1 MNANEYISM
10 YRLEDTYWWFI
21 ARRRF
26 VAQVLR
32 ERRTSR
38 PAQILDVGC
47 GTGATLELLQR
58 FGRATGV
65 DPHLPAL
72 EICSLERALP
82 VQQAQ
87 VEDLPFPDDS
97 FDVVTCLDVLEHT
110 DDDMLALREIRRV
123 CAPGATFIAMVPAYG
138 FLWSEHDEALKHRRR
153 YVAHELRNK
162 MTSAGFDV
170 VSSTYFITALFFPIL
185 VMRLWQGLFK
195 RNIYPQTGIRELPG
209 WLNRVF
215 VALLDVE
222 RFLTRF
228 LNLPFGVSVVVVG
241 TPTQPLN
248 RLPLREGL
256 RDELER
262 EEIGAR

>member
-1 MNANEYISM
+1 MNPSEYLSM

-26 VAQVLR
+26 VAQLLR
-32 ERRTSR
+32 QRRTNQR
-38 PAQILDVGC
+38 AKILDVGC
-47 GTGATLELLQR
+47 GTGATLELLQQ

-65 DPHLPAL
+65 DPHLPAV
-72 EICSLERALP
+72 EICSLERGLP

-87 VEDLPFPDDS
+87 VEDLPFPDGS

-110 DDDMLALREIRRV
+110 DDDIMALREIRRV

-153 YVAHELRNK
+153 YTAHELRNK

-170 VSSTYFITALFFPIL
+170 VSSTYFITTLFFPIL
-185 VMRLWQGLFK
+185 AVRLWQGLFK
-195 RNIYPQTGIRELPG
+195 KNIYPQTAIRELPR
-209 WLNRVF
+209 WMNRLF
-215 VALLDVE
+215 VALLDIE
-222 RFLTRF
+222 RFMTRF

-241 TPTQPLN
+241 TPRQQLI
-248 RLPLREGL
+248 RLPLTEVL
-256 RDELER
+256 TNKLEL
-262 EEIGAR
+262 EEIGAV